1 MTITTFQLASGRTI
15 QLVQLSITG
24 TYSGFIIGTPE
35 VASKYILDDLP
46 RSVGKILRSNTPL
59 LVIPSKIYPLPD
71 YLWITEFISSR
82 GTKNTDSDYY
92 SMLSVCW
99 FSNKTAFNRK
109 LNTVISAMVVDIDW
123 DQHAKDYDMMDF

>member
-1 MTITTFQLASGRTI
+1 MTTFQLASGRTI

-24 TYSGFIIGTPE
+24 TYAGFIEGTPE
-35 VASKYILDDLP
+35 IASKYILDDLP
-46 RSVGKILRSNTPL
+46 KSIRKIVRWNTPL
-59 LVIPSKIYPLPD
+59 LIIPSKIHPLPD
-71 YLWITEFISSR
+71 YLWIAEFTSSR
-82 GTKNTDSDYY
+82 GAKNTDSDYY
-92 SMLSVCW
+92 SKLSVCW